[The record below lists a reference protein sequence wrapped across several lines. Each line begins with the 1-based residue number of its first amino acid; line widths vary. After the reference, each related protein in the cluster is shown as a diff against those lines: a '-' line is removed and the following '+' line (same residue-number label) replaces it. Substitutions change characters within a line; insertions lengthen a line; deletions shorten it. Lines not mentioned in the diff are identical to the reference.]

1 MKVKTG
7 IGFDAHRFK
16 GGRELYIG
24 GIKIESDIGLDG
36 HSDADVLIHAIID
49 ALAGPTLGGKDIGN
63 IFPPDTDQAY
73 KNIDSKVLLRD
84 ALKLI
89 EETGFEISSID
100 AEIIAQRPKMS
111 PHIDKMRTTLSD
123 ILHIPP
129 YEDITIKAT
138 TTEKMGFTGGRG
150 EGIAAL
156 AVATVIKPL

>member
-1 MKVKTG
+1 M
-7 IGFDAHRFK
+7 
-16 GGRELYIG
+16 
-24 GIKIESDIGLDG
+24 
-36 HSDADVLIHAIID
+36 
-49 ALAGPTLGGKDIGN
+49 
-63 IFPPDTDQAY
+63 
-73 KNIDSKVLLRD
+73 LLRD

-123 ILHIPP
+123 ILHIP

-138 TTEKMGFTGGRG
+138 TTEKMGFTGRG

-156 AVATVIKPL
+156 AVATVIKRYRHI